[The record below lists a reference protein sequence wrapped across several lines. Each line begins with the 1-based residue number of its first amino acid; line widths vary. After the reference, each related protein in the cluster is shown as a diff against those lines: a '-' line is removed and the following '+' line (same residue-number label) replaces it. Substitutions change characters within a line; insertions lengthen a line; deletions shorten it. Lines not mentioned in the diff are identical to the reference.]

1 MKRERNGSREQRS
14 RFTLL
19 PAAPA
24 LALLV
29 ALVAFI
35 APTLSSAAEI
45 VPSYGITKSKD
56 SDDVK
61 GMIQL
66 GLRGSLIPDV
76 LQTEVAAGYRTDEMN
91 SGQLDVRQWPIT
103 ASLLLIPVHMLYAG
117 VGVGWYHTTYDYESE
132 LIADETTQDFG
143 VHVGGGVKIP
153 VASRAAVDLSGR
165 WVQLQEQDSHLVPE
179 KFDPSFWTLSA
190 GLAFK
195 F

>member
-1 MKRERNGSREQRS
+1 MTRERNRSREQRS

-29 ALVAFI
+29 ALVAFL
-35 APTLSSAAEI
+35 APALSSATEI
-45 VPSYGITKSKD
+45 VPSYGLTKSKG

-61 GMIQL
+61 GMVQL

-76 LQTEVAAGYRTDEMN
+76 LQAEVAAGYRTDEMN
-91 SGQLDVRQWPIT
+91 AGQLDVRQWPIT
-103 ASLLLIPVHMLYAG
+103 ASLFLIPVHMLYAG
-117 VGVGWYHTTYDYESE
+117 VGVGWYHTTYDYESD
-132 LIADETTQDFG
+132 LIEDETTQDFG

>member
-1 MKRERNGSREQRS
+1 MKRERNRSREQHA

-19 PAAPA
+19 PAAPT

-29 ALVAFI
+29 ALVAFL
-35 APTLSSAAEI
+35 APALSSATEI

-61 GMIQL
+61 GMLQL
-66 GLRGSLIPDV
+66 GLRGNLIPDV
-76 LQTEVAAGYRTDEMN
+76 LQAEVAAGYRTDEMN

-117 VGVGWYHTTYDYESE
+117 VGVGWYHTTYDYESD
-132 LIADETTQDFG
+132 LIEDETTQDFG

-153 VASRAAVDLSGR
+153 VASRAAVDLSAR

-179 KFDPSFWTLSA
+179 TFDPSFWTLSA

>member
-1 MKRERNGSREQRS
+1 MTRERNRSREQHS

-35 APTLSSAAEI
+35 APALSSATEI
-45 VPSYGITKSKD
+45 VPSYGLTKSKG

-61 GMIQL
+61 GMVQL
-66 GLRGSLIPDV
+66 GLRGTLIPDV
-76 LQTEVAAGYRTDEMN
+76 LQAEVAAGYRTDEMN
-91 SGQLDVRQWPIT
+91 AGQLDVRQWPIT

-117 VGVGWYHTTYDYESE
+117 VGVGWYHTTYDYESD
-132 LIADETTQDFG
+132 LIEDETTQDFG

-153 VASRAAVDLSGR
+153 VASRAALDLSGR